1 MRGGGFAENIGIE
14 KTGIPVVRDSRRST
28 CFLFLIWILTFSVH
42 FQFTEA
48 QPILCRR
55 ENKNLDT
62 QYTRVYN

>member
-1 MRGGGFAENIGIE
+1 MQTDDRHDFLPNGA
-14 KTGIPVVRDSRRST
+14 IPSRYTECFSISVF
-28 CFLFLIWILTFSVH
+28 FLFLMWILTFSVH